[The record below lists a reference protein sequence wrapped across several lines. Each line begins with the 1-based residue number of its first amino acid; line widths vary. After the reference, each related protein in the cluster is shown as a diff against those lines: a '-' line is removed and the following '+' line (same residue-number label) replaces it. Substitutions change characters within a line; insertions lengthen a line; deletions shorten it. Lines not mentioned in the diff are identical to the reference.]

1 LLLIYT
7 YYMINMQEKTMS
19 PRSYRMGKRQ
29 AAADDTRARILEA
42 ARQLLAN
49 ESETDLSME
58 AIARRA
64 DVSRL
69 TIYYQFKSRPGLLEA
84 LYDHLAIRG
93 NMRRMAEV
101 FHEADPSIALE
112 KLVLTFV
119 GFWSSDPVVIR
130 RLRGMA
136 TLDAEIDQGIRARD
150 ARRQHA
156 AREIIRRTVLGR
168 KKKLSTE
175 QQNLTADVLS
185 MLTSFESYD
194 TLARAGHTQGAI
206 RATLIRMARA
216 AIDSVD

>member
-1 LLLIYT
+1 
-7 YYMINMQEKTMS
+7 MC
-19 PRSYRMGKRQ
+19 PRPYRMGKREVS
-29 AAADDTRARILEA
+29 AAETRARILDA

-84 LYDHLAIRG
+84 LYDHLAARG
-93 NMRRMAEV
+93 NMQAMAQV
-101 FHEADPSIALE
+101 FHEPNPSVALE
-112 KLVLTFV
+112 KLVRTFV

-136 TLDAEIDQGIRARD
+136 TIDPDIDQGIRARD

-156 AREIIRRTVLGR
+156 AREILRRTVLGTEM
-168 KKKLSTE
+168 KLTAE
-175 QQNLTADVLS
+175 QQNLAADVLS
-185 MLTSFESYD
+185 MLTSFASYD
-194 TLARAGHTQGAI
+194 ALATAGHNQETI
-206 RATLIRMARA
+206 VATLTRMARA
-216 AIDSVD
+216 AVDSGD

>member
-1 LLLIYT
+1 
-7 YYMINMQEKTMS
+7 MC
-19 PRSYRMGKRQ
+19 PRPYRMGKREV
-29 AAADDTRARILEA
+29 AAAETRARILDA

-84 LYDHLAIRG
+84 LYDHLAARG
-93 NMRRMAEV
+93 NMQAMAQV
-101 FHEADPSIALE
+101 FHEPNPSVALE
-112 KLVLTFV
+112 KLVRTFV

-136 TLDAEIDQGIRARD
+136 TIDPDIDQGIRARD

-156 AREIIRRTVLGR
+156 AREILRRTVLGTEM
-168 KKKLSTE
+168 KLTAE
-175 QQNLTADVLS
+175 QQNLAADVLS
-185 MLTSFESYD
+185 MLTSFASYD
-194 TLARAGHTQGAI
+194 ALATAGHNQETI
-206 RATLIRMARA
+206 VATLTRMARA
-216 AIDSVD
+216 AVDSGD